1 MEFKTNHDKST
12 GNTEYGFRIY
22 EDLGDGKG
30 VNSADIGVWIEN
42 YIDSRTELNTEIKKQ
57 SLAFLK
63 RAVEQLESELER

>member
-12 GNTEYGFRIY
+12 DNTEYGFRIY